1 MANSTKSTTFVV
13 KSVKPGRKEGE
24 KFYAEVG
31 RLVMREGEKGL
42 NGSLFLHMFGESFA
56 VFPVEKRE
64 EATGQE

>member
-1 MANSTKSTTFVV
+1 MANGTKSTTYVV

-31 RLVMREGEKGL
+31 RLVIREGEKGN

-56 VFPVEKRE
+56 VFPVERRE
-64 EATGQE
+64 AGNGDE